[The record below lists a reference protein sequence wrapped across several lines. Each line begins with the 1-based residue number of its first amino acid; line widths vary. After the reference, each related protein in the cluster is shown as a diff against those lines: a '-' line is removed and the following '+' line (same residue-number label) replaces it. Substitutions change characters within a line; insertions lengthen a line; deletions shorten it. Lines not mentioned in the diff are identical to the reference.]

1 MAERCERKRSVPNY
15 GTHVIHG
22 HSYYRTRI
30 KDINGKVRPLY
41 ASTPEELYEKEK
53 ELRDEIEDEL
63 FRRENPT
70 VREYSEKWL
79 EMQSP
84 RLSYATMKGYQN
96 AIKNYI
102 VKPLGDMY
110 MSDVRLDDLRV
121 AMVPISQMSSKTYDH
136 VNMLIKQI
144 FKSALRSGFI
154 DYDPSEELPA
164 RGGVPVKPRQALTDE
179 QVKTL
184 LASIKETPV
193 YLFILIGLYAGL
205 RREEILGLQ
214 WDCVFL
220 DAETPYISVRR
231 AWRSVHNRPE
241 VTEKLKSKAAR
252 RDIPIPKILQKAL
265 QKEKE
270 LGKEN
275 YVITPKEG
283 DGPISYSQYTR
294 IWNYVKVRSTLER
307 RCYKYVNGQAIRTT
321 IQHEKGEPVSNNHSI
336 HCDIDFYVS
345 PHMLR
350 HTYITNLIYAGVD
363 PKTVQYL
370 AGHDNSK
377 TTMDIYA
384 KVKYNDPRK
393 LSSVVK
399 EALDRKPSDN
409 TDSQEK
415 I

>member
-1 MAERCERKRSVPNY
+1 MAERVERKRSVPNY

-41 ASTPEELYEKEK
+41 ASTPEELYKKEK

-231 AWRSVHNRPE
+231 AWRSVQNRPE

-252 RDIPIPKILQKAL
+252 RDIPIPKILQKPL

-270 LGKEN
+270 LGKGN
-275 YVITPKEG
+275 YVITSKEG
-283 DGPISYSQYTR
+283 DGPISYSQYSR

-321 IQHEKGEPVSNNHSI
+321 IKHEKGESASNNHSI
-336 HCDIDFYVS
+336 RCNIDFYVS

-399 EALDRKPSDN
+399 EALDRKSLDN
-409 TDSQEK
+409 TDSQK
-415 I
+415 K

>member
-1 MAERCERKRSVPNY
+1 MAERVERKRSVPNY

-41 ASTPEELYEKEK
+41 ASTPEELYKKEK

-70 VREYSEKWL
+70 VREYCEKWL

-154 DYDPSEELPA
+154 DYDSSEELPA

-184 LASIKETPV
+184 LASIKETQ
-193 YLFILIGLYAGL
+193 
-205 RREEILGLQ
+205 E
-214 WDCVFL
+214 
-220 DAETPYISVRR
+220 
-231 AWRSVHNRPE
+231 
-241 VTEKLKSKAAR
+241 AAFR
-252 RDIPIPKILQKAL
+252 
-265 QKEKE
+265 
-270 LGKEN
+270 
-275 YVITPKEG
+275 
-283 DGPISYSQYTR
+283 
-294 IWNYVKVRSTLER
+294 
-307 RCYKYVNGQAIRTT
+307 
-321 IQHEKGEPVSNNHSI
+321 
-336 HCDIDFYVS
+336 
-345 PHMLR
+345 
-350 HTYITNLIYAGVD
+350 
-363 PKTVQYL
+363 
-370 AGHDNSK
+370 
-377 TTMDIYA
+377 
-384 KVKYNDPRK
+384 
-393 LSSVVK
+393 
-399 EALDRKPSDN
+399 
-409 TDSQEK
+409 
-415 I
+415 

>member
-1 MAERCERKRSVPNY
+1 MAERVERKRSVPNY

-41 ASTPEELYEKEK
+41 ASTPEELYKKEK

-70 VREYSEKWL
+70 VREYCEKWL

-96 AIKNYI
+96 AIKKYI

-154 DYDPSEELPA
+154 DYDSSEELPA

-193 YLFILIGLYAGL
+193 YLFDPRAAMGL
-205 RREEILGLQ
+205 
-214 WDCVFL
+214 C
-220 DAETPYISVRR
+220 ISGCRNAVYFC
-231 AWRSVHNRPE
+231 A
-241 VTEKLKSKAAR
+241 
-252 RDIPIPKILQKAL
+252 
-265 QKEKE
+265 
-270 LGKEN
+270 
-275 YVITPKEG
+275 
-283 DGPISYSQYTR
+283 
-294 IWNYVKVRSTLER
+294 
-307 RCYKYVNGQAIRTT
+307 
-321 IQHEKGEPVSNNHSI
+321 
-336 HCDIDFYVS
+336 
-345 PHMLR
+345 
-350 HTYITNLIYAGVD
+350 AGVALS
-363 PKTVQYL
+363 PQPS
-370 AGHDNSK
+370 GSN
-377 TTMDIYA
+377 
-384 KVKYNDPRK
+384 RK
-393 LSSVVK
+393 AEIQSCQERYPDTENIAESSAEGK
-399 EALDRKPSDN
+399 RTWKG
-409 TDSQEK
+409 
-415 I
+415 

>member
-1 MAERCERKRSVPNY
+1 
-15 GTHVIHG
+15 
-22 HSYYRTRI
+22 
-30 KDINGKVRPLY
+30 
-41 ASTPEELYEKEK
+41 
-53 ELRDEIEDEL
+53 L

-154 DYDPSEELPA
+154 DYDSSEELPA

-220 DAETPYISVRR
+220 DVETPYISVRR

-241 VTEKLKSKAAR
+241 VTGKLKSKAAR

-270 LGKEN
+270 LGKGN

-321 IQHEKGEPVSNNHSI
+321 IQHKKGEPVRNNHSI

-409 TDSQEK
+409 TDSQK
-415 I
+415 K

>member
-1 MAERCERKRSVPNY
+1 
-15 GTHVIHG
+15 
-22 HSYYRTRI
+22 
-30 KDINGKVRPLY
+30 
-41 ASTPEELYEKEK
+41 
-53 ELRDEIEDEL
+53 L

-154 DYDPSEELPA
+154 DYDSSEELPA

-220 DAETPYISVRR
+220 DV
-231 AWRSVHNRPE
+231 
-241 VTEKLKSKAAR
+241 
-252 RDIPIPKILQKAL
+252 
-265 QKEKE
+265 
-270 LGKEN
+270 EN
-275 YVITPKEG
+275 AVYF
-283 DGPISYSQYTR
+283 
-294 IWNYVKVRSTLER
+294 
-307 RCYKYVNGQAIRTT
+307 CA
-321 IQHEKGEPVSNNHSI
+321 
-336 HCDIDFYVS
+336 
-345 PHMLR
+345 
-350 HTYITNLIYAGVD
+350 AGVALS
-363 PKTVQYL
+363 PQPS
-370 AGHDNSK
+370 GSN
-377 TTMDIYA
+377 
-384 KVKYNDPRK
+384 RK
-393 LSSVVK
+393 AEIQSCQERYPDTENIAESSAEGK
-399 EALDRKPSDN
+399 RTWKG
-409 TDSQEK
+409 
-415 I
+415 